1 MLKSQWIYNSSNIWE
16 KISGDDIDAP
26 HVILVFG
33 VVPYFKEQCY
43 QDLRKKFPKSDIIGC
58 STAGTV
64 AGDVVDDITVAT
76 FISLEKGHMK
86 IAFKDFELPT
96 ESESVAKSIANELNE
111 QDLKHIFVLSEG
123 LNINGSDLAAGFNS
137 VLPKNILVTGGLAGD
152 GINFGD
158 TYVIA
163 NDIAKENRVAA
174 IGFYGDS
181 VEIKSG
187 CFAGWDEFGAER
199 LITKSEG
206 NVLYEIDGKPAL
218 DLYKSYLAEQSA
230 DLPASGLKFP
240 ISIRKDKTK
249 DPVVRT
255 LLAIDEDTKSI
266 TFAGDVPEGYHC
278 RLMKSNINKLIDNAG
293 FAAEQA
299 KPKNNTYAELC
310 IAVSCIGRRIILSQ
324 LVEEEVESVQEELGN
339 HTMMA
344 GFYSYGELAP
354 LEGLVECAL
363 HNQTMTLTVINENI

>member
-1 MLKSQWIYNSSNIWE
+1 MLKSQWIYNSDNVWE
-16 KISGDDIDAP
+16 KLSGDDIESP
-26 HVILVFG
+26 QVILVFG
-33 VVPYFKEQCY
+33 VAPYFTEQCY
-43 QDLRKKFPKSDIIGC
+43 EDLREKFPKSDIIGC
-58 STAGTV
+58 STAGTI
-64 AGDVVDDITVAT
+64 AGEVVDDITVAT

-86 IAFKDFELPT
+86 IAFKDFELAE
-96 ESESVAKSIANELNE
+96 ESESVGESIAKELNE

-123 LNINGSDLAAGFNS
+123 LNINGSELAAGFNS
-137 VLPKNILVTGGLAGD
+137 VVADNILVTGGLAGD
-152 GINFGD
+152 GMNFND

-163 NDIAKENRVAA
+163 NDIAKKNRVAA

-181 VEIKSG
+181 IEVKSG

-199 LITKSEG
+199 LITKSQG
-206 NVLYEIDGKPAL
+206 NILYEIDGKPAL
-218 DLYKSYLAEQSA
+218 DLYKSYLAEQTI

-249 DPVVRT
+249 DPVIRT
-255 LLAIDEDTKSI
+255 LLAIDEETHSI

-293 FAAEQA
+293 FAAQQA
-299 KPKNNTYAELC
+299 KSKNSTYPELC
-310 IAVSCIGRRIILSQ
+310 IAVSCIGRRIVLSQ
-324 LVEEEVESVQEELGN
+324 LVEEEIDSVQEKLGN
-339 HTMMA
+339 HTMMT

-363 HNQTMTLTVINENI
+363 HNQTMTLTVISENI